1 MTKIRS
7 FLAFDIPDAMKK
19 ELGGV
24 IEVLSTKVT
33 KGVKWVDPKIIHCT
47 LKFFGDVEEELL
59 LDGIS
64 QTITH
69 ELKSQAP
76 FAFHGMG
83 LGVFPNWRYPRVI
96 WAGLTGDTEAASSL
110 YKRLENAFVKYKIP
124 ADNRRAFRMHLTI
137 GRVKSK
143 LKDPA
148 PLMSFVE
155 KQVDRAFG
163 DFSVDKL
170 TLYKSVLTKEGPI
183 YTPLKEFQFG
193 AS

>member
-19 ELGGV
+19 ELSGI
-24 IEVLSTKVT
+24 IEVLAPKA
-33 KGVKWVDPKIIHCT
+33 KGIKWVDPQNIHCT
-47 LKFFGDVEEELL
+47 LKFFGDVEEGVL
-59 LDGIS
+59 LDGVS
-64 QTITH
+64 QTIMH
-69 ELKSQAP
+69 EVKSQAP
-76 FAFHGMG
+76 FSFHGMG

-96 WAGLTGDTEAASSL
+96 WAGLTGDTEAAASL
-110 YKRLENAFVKYKIP
+110 HMRLEDAFTKYKIP
-124 ADNRRAFRMHLTI
+124 ADNRQAFRMHLTI

-143 LKDPA
+143 LKDPN

-163 DFSVDKL
+163 DFNVDKL

-183 YTPLKEFQFG
+183 YTSLKEFPFG
-193 AS
+193 VA

>member
-1 MTKIRS
+1 MAAIRS

-24 IEVLSTKVT
+24 IEVLESKA
-33 KGVKWVDPKIIHCT
+33 KGVKWVDPKVIHCT
-47 LKFFGDVEEELL
+47 IKFFGDVEEAIL

-64 QTITH
+64 QAIAN

-76 FAFHGMG
+76 FSFHGMG

-96 WAGLTGDTEAASSL
+96 WAGLTGDTEAAESL
-110 YKRLENAFVKYKIP
+110 HKRLENAFAKYEIEP
-124 ADNRRAFRMHLTI
+124 DNRRAFRMHLTI

-143 LKDPA
+143 LKDPG

-163 DFSVDKL
+163 DFTVDKL

-183 YTPLKEFQFG
+183 YTPLKEFMFG